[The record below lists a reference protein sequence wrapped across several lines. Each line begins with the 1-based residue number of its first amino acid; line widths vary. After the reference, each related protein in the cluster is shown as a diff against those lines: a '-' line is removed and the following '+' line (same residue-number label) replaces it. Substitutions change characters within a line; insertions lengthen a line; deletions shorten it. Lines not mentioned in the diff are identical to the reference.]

1 MRYASI
7 AAEAGVTP
15 FRKKSMKQ
23 HKQSINKLR
32 HLRTIICIDPLVDD
46 VIDLFNQIL
55 QNLKKLRILCL
66 SSYSSSKLPES
77 VGKLK
82 HLRYLN
88 IVKTLIS
95 ELPRSLC
102 TLYHLQL
109 LLLNDKV
116 ESLPEKLCNLR
127 KLRHIERYVDRI
139 YTSYKRVV
147 PQIPNIGKLTS
158 LQHFEIFSVQKK
170 KYMSYNN

>member
-1 MRYASI
+1 MISLSFFQPVYVKHTLTHYVMHDLLHDLAESLSKEDYFRLEHDEVTEIASTI
-7 AAEAGVTP
+7 RHLSV
-15 FRKKSMKQ
+15 RVDSMKQ

-46 VIDLFNQIL
+46 VSDLFNQIL

-66 SSYSSSKLPES
+66 SSYSCSKLPES

-102 TLYHLQL
+102 TLYHL
-109 LLLNDKV
+109 
-116 ESLPEKLCNLR
+116 
-127 KLRHIERYVDRI
+127 
-139 YTSYKRVV
+139 
-147 PQIPNIGKLTS
+147 
-158 LQHFEIFSVQKK
+158 
-170 KYMSYNN
+170 